1 MNLQIVGCF
10 GEDRDACS
18 DSIMRLNH
26 SHSNGKCSFVSGNI
40 QAQALRLLS
49 TFVRLTYIHPLRR
62 DCHCNQ
68 RTQREQSGLAHF
80 AEQEGGRRSQRE
92 RLSR

>member
-26 SHSNGKCSFVSGNI
+26 SHSNGKGSFEYGDI
-40 QAQALRLLS
+40 QVQALQLLS
-49 TFVRLTYIHPLRR
+49 VFTRLDYIHPLRR
-62 DCHCNQ
+62 DSHCN
-68 RTQREQSGLAHF
+68 
-80 AEQEGGRRSQRE
+80 RRSQ
-92 RLSR
+92 